1 MVEAKMKQTTMPK
14 KLKVKLAPNGFSLI
28 ELLIVVAVILVIAAI
43 AIPNFIRATMRA
55 NEPSA
60 AANLRTIS
68 TGEVVYNT
76 TYGIGFSPS
85 LPALGGNPTIPDA
98 TQAGLID
105 SVLSAGTK
113 SGYQYTYTVVNTD
126 ANGNV
131 TDYSLNADPSIPGT
145 SGDRHFY
152 SDQSAI
158 IRFNTT
164 VTAGATDSAI
174 Q

>member
-1 MVEAKMKQTTMPK
+1 MRQTTTRQSP
-14 KLKVKLAPNGFSLI
+14 KVKLAPNGFSLI

-43 AIPNFIRATMRA
+43 AIPNFIRSKMRA
-55 NEPSA
+55 NETSA

-68 TGEVVYNT
+68 TGEVVYST
-76 TYGIGFSPS
+76 TYGIGFSPT
-85 LPALGGNPTIPDA
+85 LNALGGNPTIPDA

-105 SVLSAGTK
+105 SVLSGGTK
-113 SGYQYTYTVVNTD
+113 SGYQYTYTVITTD

-145 SGDRHFY
+145 SGDRRFY
-152 SDQSAI
+152 SDQTAI

-164 VTAGATDSAI
+164 ATATSTDSAI

>member
-1 MVEAKMKQTTMPK
+1 MRQTTTPQNSR
-14 KLKVKLAPNGFSLI
+14 VQLAAKGFSLI

-43 AIPNFIRATMRA
+43 AIPNFIRSKMRA
-55 NEPSA
+55 NETSA

-68 TGEVVYNT
+68 TGEVVYST
-76 TYGIGFSPS
+76 TYGIGYSPS
-85 LPALGGNPTIPDA
+85 LAALGGDPTVPDA

-105 SVLSAGTK
+105 SVLSSGTK
-113 SGYQYTYTVVNTD
+113 SGYQYTYAVITTD
-126 ANGNV
+126 GNGNV
-131 TDYSLNADPSIPGT
+131 TSYSLNADPSIPGT

-152 SDQSAI
+152 TDQSAI

-164 VTAGATDSAI
+164 ATASATDSAI

>member
-1 MVEAKMKQTTMPK
+1 VETRRGRRRLPVRPSASTK
-14 KLKVKLAPNGFSLI
+14 PNGFSLI

-43 AIPNFIRATMRA
+43 AIPNFIRSKMRA
-55 NEPSA
+55 NETA
-60 AANLRTIS
+60 AVANMRTVS

-76 TYGIGFSPS
+76 TYGIGFSPT
-85 LPALGGNPTIPDA
+85 LNALGGNPTIPDA

-105 SVLSAGTK
+105 SVLSGGTK
-113 SGYQYTYTVVNTD
+113 SGYQYTYTVITTD

-131 TDYSLNADPSIPGT
+131 IDYSVNADPSIPGT
-145 SGDRHFY
+145 SGDRRFY
-152 SDQSAI
+152 TDQSAI

-164 VTAGATDSAI
+164 ATATSTDSAI